1 MTPAPSVMDYSSRW
15 ASKLM
20 TVKRLISNNARRQL
34 VAVGE
39 RWESNGVIV
48 YSPPSCSLLFLLLY
62 LPRSYIAPH
71 LKREKKKKKKKTF
84 VFLFCLLQSSSFGG
98 LQILLGW
105 SCVHCKVAAGE
116 RGGGLPG
123 KGEQA
128 LNTNKRARLCLP
140 CPVRWEGEGAK

>member
-48 YSPPSCSLLFLLLY
+48 YSPPSCSLLFLSLC
-62 LPRSYIAPH
+62 LPRSYIAPQWNPH
-71 LKREKKKKKKKTF
+71 LKREKKKNISHVILSFTIHF
-84 VFLFCLLQSSSFGG
+84 IWRLTNSIRVILCALQG
-98 LQILLGW
+98 
-105 SCVHCKVAAGE
+105 CCRGE
-116 RGGGLPG
+116 RG
-123 KGEQA
+123 
-128 LNTNKRARLCLP
+128 RAA
-140 CPVRWEGEGAK
+140 WEGGTSP